1 MEIFTPPPGDTVYTA
16 PGEEHWHGAAPD
28 RFMSQLAL
36 MEGDDSDAPPT
47 SWGGPVT
54 DADYAAP
61 RTSTR

>member
-1 MEIFTPPPGDTVYTA
+1 MA
-16 PGEEHWHGAAPD
+16 L
-28 RFMSQLAL
+28 LAL
-36 MEGDDSDAPPT
+36 MEGDDRDSPLT